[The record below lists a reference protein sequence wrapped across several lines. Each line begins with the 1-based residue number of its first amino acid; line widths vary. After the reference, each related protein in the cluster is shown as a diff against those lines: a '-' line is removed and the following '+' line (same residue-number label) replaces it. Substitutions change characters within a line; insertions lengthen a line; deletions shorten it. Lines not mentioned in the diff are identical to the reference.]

1 MDTAMYKSYAKRQ
14 SLIWLKLPC
23 HRRTSPPLHADQLIW
38 LHAQWQAV
46 SSSMDLRKAAACLK
60 LLTLITQIASNVITN
75 QASEVLVLCI
85 RAMVPTLHTANTVGK
100 RSSSTYKV
108 GQEVTGRI
116 LDVDAAK
123 KRVSMTLK
131 KLLCSDKL
139 PVITTFQV
147 SFCGC
152 CALSC
157 ISQHS

>member
-1 MDTAMYKSYAKRQ
+1 M
-14 SLIWLKLPC
+14 
-23 HRRTSPPLHADQLIW
+23 
-38 LHAQWQAV
+38 V
-46 SSSMDLRKAAACLK
+46 SEM
-60 LLTLITQIASNVITN
+60 
-75 QASEVLVLCI
+75 LVLCI
-85 RAMVPTLHTANTVGK
+85 RALVPTLHTANTVGK
-100 RSSSTYKV
+100 RSSSKYKV

-152 CALSC
+152 HALVNIVKSFRSSVRPLRGWPVCTAPLLTVALSSG
-157 ISQHS
+157 IAHPQMRQKQGEK